1 MRQTAGS
8 PKAVWIKV
16 KEKGRKLERNTDRK
30 TTGQTRTWT
39 NRRPGWSLLPYLFGW
54 AEKCSGSCETCPPW
68 PAFWHQCWSASSCR
82 QCLLCPPPCLI
93 GCRPSSPGYTC
104 RRWCLCSW
112 SCSCRWRSPS
122 ACFSFWM
129 QSHCQPPPLS
139 LGHVR
144 AGREGPEERMEGGGK
159 MRGEETRKEFR
170 YRSSWLTVRLSLSQ
184 NVPLLRLAH

>member
-1 MRQTAGS
+1 MGMSQSAGS
-8 PKAVWIKV
+8 PKAFWIKV
-16 KEKGRKLERNTDRK
+16 KKKVRKLKSNTHGK
-30 TTGQTRTWT
+30 TTGQMQTRT
-39 NRRPGWSLLPYLFGW
+39 NRQPGWSLLLYLFGW

-68 PAFWHQCWSASSCR
+68 PAFWPQCWSASSCR
-82 QCLLCPPPCLI
+82 QCLLCWLPCLI

-139 LGHVR
+139 KVGGKEAER
-144 AGREGPEERMEGGGK
+144 RGWKEEGRWEERRQGK
-159 MRGEETRKEFR
+159 
-170 YRSSWLTVRLSLSQ
+170 SSGTGVHDLQYGLV
-184 NVPLLRLAH
+184 